1 MKKISKD
8 KKKGKLTKDEDQKEI
23 KIDREVYYKM
33 FSNLGGIWLLIPFVA
48 AISLFSYLEIYR
60 EKEIKRWANKIAK
73 E

>member
-8 KKKGKLTKDEDQKEI
+8 KKKGKLTKDEDTKEI
-23 KIDREVYYKM
+23 KIGKEVYYKM
-33 FSNLGGIWLLIPFVA
+33 FSNLGGVWLLIPFVA
-48 AISLFSYLEIYR
+48 AISLFSYLEIHR